1 MTHEEL
7 TNFDM
12 RAGAEKRHKMRGF
25 IRESD
30 KASYVIIF
38 KNLKDK
44 KIYYYIGKEYF
55 ADQFSGLRISDQGNF
70 VYDWRCYKK
79 HFLEG
84 SNLRNFIENTIKND
98 KDWQYLLIYP
108 YASFSKYP
116 AIITQ
121 EDVIEILSQRNVEY
135 TKLTELH
142 YTQEIQFDPRNSE
155 M

>member
-25 IRESD
+25 IRQSD
-30 KASYVIIF
+30 KASYVLILI
-38 KNLKDK
+38 NNDK
-44 KIYYYIGKEYF
+44 VFYYIGNDYF
-55 ADQFSGLRISDQGNF
+55 ADQFSGIYGIKIEWD
-70 VYDWRCYKK
+70 CYKK

-84 SNLRNFIENTIKND
+84 SYLRNFIENTIKNENEWHYILNFPVYSYSQSPVYITEDYVKSLLD
-98 KDWQYLLIYP
+98 KYNI
-108 YASFSKYP
+108 KYKK
-116 AIITQ
+116 
-121 EDVIEILSQRNVEY
+121 L
-135 TKLTELH
+135 TKLS

>member
-1 MTHEEL
+1 MNNEEL

-12 RAGAEKRHKMRGF
+12 RAGSEKRHKMRGF

-38 KNLKDK
+38 RNLKDK
-44 KIYYYIGKEYF
+44 KIYYYAGKEYF

-70 VYDWRCYKK
+70 VYDWRCFKK

-84 SNLRNFIENTIKND
+84 SYLRNFIENVIKND

-108 YASFSKYP
+108 YSSFSKYP
-116 AIITQ
+116 VTITQ
-121 EDVIEILSQRNVEY
+121 KDVIEILSQRNVEY
-135 TKLTELH
+135 IKLTELS
-142 YTQEIQFDPRNSE
+142 YTQEIQFDMRNAE